1 MKEIKH
7 YVSDD
12 GKKESTDLNDIIEY
26 ESIQDIRNK
35 TYIDIVNYRDRTRLY
50 KLKDKKDLYY
60 LTKNLHIGHPQ
71 LEDGYIGYV
80 IIRNTDSD
88 YHGLEL
94 VSADQHIKNLK
105 SKIDELNAEIS
116 TIENYIK

>member
-26 ESIQDIRNK
+26 ESIQNIIYN
-35 TYIDIVNYRDRTRLY
+35 TYIDMINYRDRTRLC
-50 KLKDKKDLYY
+50 KLKNEKDLYY
-60 LTKNLHIGHPQ
+60 LSKHLHIEHPQ
-71 LEDGYIGYV
+71 LKDGYIGYV

-88 YHGLEL
+88 YHGVEL
-94 VSADQHIKNLK
+94 VSADQHIKDLQ
-105 SKIDELNAEIS
+105 SQIDRLNAEIS
-116 TIENYIK
+116 EIKDYIK

>member
-26 ESIQDIRNK
+26 ESIQNIINN
-35 TYIDIVNYRDRTRLY
+35 TQIDMINYRNRTRLC
-50 KLKDKKDLYY
+50 KLKNEKDLYY
-60 LTKNLHIGHPQ
+60 LSKHLHIGHPQ

-80 IIRNTDSD
+80 IIRYTDSD
-88 YHGLEL
+88 YCKVEL

-105 SKIDELNAEIS
+105 SQIDQLNTEIS
-116 TIENYIK
+116 RIENYIK

>member
-12 GKKESTDLNDIIEY
+12 GKKESTDLSEIIEY
-26 ESIQDIRNK
+26 ESIQNIINN
-35 TYIDIVNYRDRTRLY
+35 TYIDMINYRDRTRLC
-50 KLKDKKDLYY
+50 KLRNEKDLYY
-60 LTKNLHIGHPQ
+60 LSKHLNIGHPQ
-71 LEDGYIGYV
+71 LKDGYIGYV

-116 TIENYIK
+116 KIEDYIK

>member
-1 MKEIKH
+1 MKEVKH
-7 YVSDD
+7 YISDD
-12 GKKESTDLNDIIEY
+12 DKKESTNLNDIIEY
-26 ESIQDIRNK
+26 ESIQNIIYN
-35 TYIDIVNYRDRTRLY
+35 TYIGMINYRDRTRLC
-50 KLKDKKDLYY
+50 KLKNEKDLYY
-60 LTKNLHIGHPQ
+60 LSKHLHIEHPQ
-71 LEDGYIGYV
+71 LKDGYIGYV

-116 TIENYIK
+116 KIEDYIK

>member
-26 ESIQDIRNK
+26 ESIQNIIDN
-35 TYIDIVNYRDRTRLY
+35 TYIDMINYRDRTRLC
-50 KLKDKKDLYY
+50 KLKNEKDLYY
-60 LTKNLHIGHPQ
+60 LSKYLHIEHPQ
-71 LEDGYIGYV
+71 LKNGYIGYV

-116 TIENYIK
+116 KIEDYIK

>member
-12 GKKESTDLNDIIEY
+12 GKKESTDLNDIVEY
-26 ESIQDIRNK
+26 ESIQNIIDN
-35 TYIDIVNYRDRTRLY
+35 TYIDMINYRDRTRLC
-50 KLKDKKDLYY
+50 KLKNEKDLYY
-60 LTKNLHIGHPQ
+60 LSKHLHIGHPQ
-71 LEDGYIGYV
+71 LKDGYIGYV

-116 TIENYIK
+116 KIEDYIK

>member
-26 ESIQDIRNK
+26 ESIQNIKNK
-35 TYIDIVNYRDRTRLY
+35 TYIDIVNYRDRTCLY

-60 LTKNLHIGHPQ
+60 LSKNLHIGHPQ

-80 IIRNTDSD
+80 IIRYTDV
-88 YHGLEL
+88 EL

-105 SKIDELNAEIS
+105 SQIDQLNTEIS
-116 TIENYIK
+116 RIENYIK

>member
-12 GKKESTDLNDIIEY
+12 GKKESANLNDIIEY
-26 ESIQDIRNK
+26 ESIQNIINK
-35 TYIDIVNYRDRTRLY
+35 TYIDMINYRDRTRLC
-50 KLKDKKDLYY
+50 KLKNEKDLYY
-60 LTKNLHIGHPQ
+60 LSKHLHIEHPQ
-71 LEDGYIGYV
+71 LKDGYIGYV

-88 YHGLEL
+88 YHGVEL

-116 TIENYIK
+116 TIEDYIK

>member
-1 MKEIKH
+1 MKEIKY

-12 GKKESTDLNDIIEY
+12 GEKESTNLNDIIEY
-26 ESIQDIRNK
+26 ESIQDIKNK

-60 LTKNLHIGHPQ
+60 LSKNLHIGHPQ
-71 LEDGYIGYV
+71 LEDDYVGYV
-80 IIRNTDSD
+80 IIRYTDSD
-88 YHGLEL
+88 YCEVEL

-105 SKIDELNAEIS
+105 SKIDELSAEIS
-116 TIENYIK
+116 TIEDYIK

>member
-1 MKEIKH
+1 MKEVKH
-7 YVSDD
+7 YISDD
-12 GKKESTDLNDIIEY
+12 GKKESTNLNDIIEY

-116 TIENYIK
+116 KIEDYIK

>member
-1 MKEIKH
+1 MKEVKH
-7 YVSDD
+7 YISDD
-12 GKKESTDLNDIIEY
+12 GKKESTNLDDVIEY
-26 ESIQDIRNK
+26 ESIQNIKNK

-80 IIRNTDSD
+80 IIRYTDSD
-88 YHGLEL
+88 YCKVEL

-105 SKIDELNAEIS
+105 SKIDELNEEIS
-116 TIENYIK
+116 RIENYIK